1 MLSLEKGLKIL
12 SPTLIVLLVCSA
24 IDHFAGIERCE
35 VEPVL
40 RGFRVKCGPDA
51 FDAWVAD
58 WSWRKALEFAGIIRR
73 VTLEVGG
80 GDFAV
85 VA

>member
-1 MLSLEKGLKIL
+1 MPSSEKGLKIL

-24 IDHFAGIERCE
+24 IDHFAGVECCQ
-35 VEPVL
+35 VEPIF
-40 RGFRVKCGPDA
+40 GSFRVKCGSDA
-51 FDAWVAD
+51 FDTWVAD
-58 WSWRKALEFAGIIRR
+58 WAWRKALEFAGIIRR
-73 VTLEVGG
+73 VALEVGG